1 MLSLYYTVSSAYNA
15 AQTKSV
21 NSLGRYKS
29 STVVP
34 NDTFDNVFGELS
46 LSTLARA
53 KNEYI
58 ALVLKNEGETPIQ
71 NVEMWFTTGL
81 KPYCNFLIGA
91 TAMSRDEEGNFIMES
106 TPNIYSKPF
115 QTQVYP
121 ATEEEKAAIGTMEP
135 GQEIGLW
142 ICRQINSEI
151 VEADYNCVAERDIKT
166 ENRYKRVEKEKEESV
181 ELNISW
187 D

>member
-81 KPYCNFLIGA
+81 KPYCNF
-91 TAMSRDEEGNFIMES
+91 R
-106 TPNIYSKPF
+106 
-115 QTQVYP
+115 
-121 ATEEEKAAIGTMEP
+121 
-135 GQEIGLW
+135 
-142 ICRQINSEI
+142 
-151 VEADYNCVAERDIKT
+151 
-166 ENRYKRVEKEKEESV
+166 
-181 ELNISW
+181 
-187 D
+187 